1 MAGFGQ
7 VLGTIVGTAA
17 SPQASIVD
25 AAKGIIGMFKL
36 DPTKKAE
43 LEAQLTAENIDLEK
57 TQLAGVIAQLQGQLD
72 TDKAEAA
79 SKSVFVA
86 GWRPWIGWV
95 CGSAFAWAYVL
106 QPFCA
111 FALSA
116 FHVQVMLPTLD
127 LSEMMP
133 VLLGMLGLGG
143 LRTYE
148 KVQNA
153 PGAKDLQ

>member
-1 MAGFGQ
+1 MAGIGQ
-7 VLGTIVGTAA
+7 VLGAIVGTAA
-17 SPQASIVD
+17 SPEASIVD
-25 AAKGIIGMFKL
+25 AAKGILGMFKL

-43 LEAQLTAENIDLEK
+43 LAAQLTAENIDLEK
-57 TQLAGVIAQLQGQLD
+57 TQLAGAIAQLQGQLD

-95 CGSAFAWAYVL
+95 CGAAFAWAYVL
-106 QPFCA
+106 EPFSA
-111 FALSA
+111 FVLSA
-116 FHVQVMLPTLD
+116 FHVQLVLPSLN
-127 LSEMMP
+127 LSEMTP

-148 KVQNA
+148 KVQGA
-153 PGAKDLQ
+153 PGANDLQ